1 MHNATRM
8 ETAAIVIERERE
20 EDHPVRNVLLLLLWL
35 LALSEYSLFLAPML
49 MLMFILIRLFAAIA
63 GGENVAR

>member
-1 MHNATRM
+1 M
-8 ETAAIVIERERE
+8 
-20 EDHPVRNVLLLLLWL
+20 RNVLLLLLWL

-49 MLMFILIRLFAAIA
+49 MLMLILIRLSAIA

>member
-8 ETAAIVIERERE
+8 ETAAIVIQRERE

-35 LALSEYSLFLAPML
+35 LALSEYSLFLAPMF
-49 MLMFILIRLFAAIA
+49 MLLLILIRLSAIT

>member
-8 ETAAIVIERERE
+8 ETAAIVVERERE

-49 MLMFILIRLFAAIA
+49 ILMLILIRLSAIA